1 MVSDFCKQRLILN
14 VNKID
19 GEWHTWWDKY
29 DKYDCFKWSITVFLM
44 YFVWYQFRCYQLGP
58 PSHSFQPKPFAIT
71 LLHKD
76 TLHDG
81 CDRKVL
87 NMLKMQCRLPFAWR
101 AVSDDLGLAFTDQE
115 LQEMIDDAAISEPR
129 SILEN
134 WIKVQLGLREFQCVS
149 WPMSVQTNHPLSIHI
164 MNT

>member
-1 MVSDFCKQRLILN
+1 
-14 VNKID
+14 
-19 GEWHTWWDKY
+19 
-29 DKYDCFKWSITVFLM
+29 
-44 YFVWYQFRCYQLGP
+44 
-58 PSHSFQPKPFAIT
+58 
-71 LLHKD
+71 
-76 TLHDG
+76 
-81 CDRKVL
+81 
-87 NMLKMQCRLPFAWR
+87 MLKMQFRLPFAWR

-134 WIKVQLGLREFQCVS
+134 WIKVQLGLRAFQCVS